1 MEEDSDEPKSSTL
14 PAIRHDGWTVDRQT
28 RFLTALAACGCVRD
42 ACAAAGMSFGSAYKL
57 RSRPSAL
64 AFRQAWDAALDCAMS
79 RLESAALSRAIDGV
93 RRPIFYKGEQV
104 GEYRHYDERLTMFL
118 LRYRRPH
125 RYGAHLDK
133 LPPPLIQMPSDD
145 PFDQQLDPDEGLN
158 SLEFHFE
165 DLVAEAE
172 LPGGVSDSSRAWDSD
187 NFVNFVGSEPP
198 STGEGLPEQS

>member
-1 MEEDSDEPKSSTL
+1 MKEDSNEPKLSAL

-28 RFLTALAACGCVRD
+28 RFLTALAACGCVRE

-93 RRPIFYKGEQV
+93 RRPVFYKGEQV
-104 GEYRHYDERLTMFL
+104 GEWRHHDERLAMFL

-125 RYGAHLDK
+125 RFGAQLDH
-133 LPPPLIQMPSDD
+133 LPPPPPLQPPSLD
-145 PFDQQLDPDEGLN
+145 PADLQPDPDEAMTNLDWFLDE
-158 SLEFHFE
+158 LE
-165 DLVAEAE
+165 D
-172 LPGGVSDSSRAWDSD
+172 
-187 NFVNFVGSEPP
+187 
-198 STGEGLPEQS
+198 PETPHAQGA